1 MANTFDIL
9 ADIVSRVRCKP
20 GWTLR
25 FAVTED
31 GPRLI
36 IMVPGRNSAF
46 PDNPEAMLAV
56 SHYLPVPETTYNYQS
71 WLWWVFEQCLAA
83 ERHEVSEW
91 FRIGVKSTDN
101 LDKRN
106 DPGEP
111 ASETTFRK
119 WTWPFP
125 PLHGPGENPYTV
137 HSYRDPADALI
148 TQDGSIRKPY

>member
-36 IMVPGRNSAF
+36 ITIPGRNSAF
-46 PDNPEAMLAV
+46 PEDPRKWLDV
-56 SHYLPVPETTYNYQS
+56 SHYLPVPETTFNYQS

-83 ERHEVSEW
+83 ERHEVAEW
-91 FRIGVKSTDN
+91 FRIETDAG
-101 LDKRN
+101 DH
-106 DPGEP
+106 
-111 ASETTFRK
+111 
-119 WTWPFP
+119 WVWPFP
-125 PLHGPGENPYTV
+125 PLHDPGENPYTA